1 MPPETIARK
10 HVSRLSVAHASRVLV
25 SASRRNRLSSSF
37 ADRRTVEAHKGSSR
51 SRGRVRQHARR
62 VRYPNTRELALGVYI
77 PRGTMERSTHS
88 FSALTTDLYE
98 VTMACGYFKAGVTDY
113 EAVFHVT
120 FRENPFAGQFT
131 VACGLATAID
141 FLRAFHFT
149 DREVDYLALQT
160 GNDGKPLFDSH
171 FLDYLRGLQLTCDVD
186 AIPEG
191 TLVFANEPLI
201 RVVGPII
208 QCQLLETALLNIFN
222 FQSLIATKAA
232 RVCQAAKGDPVIE
245 FGLRR
250 SQGVDGGLTAAR
262 AAYIGGCAG
271 TSNLQA
277 GQQFGIPVSGTQAH
291 SWIMFF
297 ENELEAFKTYAEAMP
312 NNCIFLVDTYNSV
325 DGIRHAIEVAGEL
338 RKQGHE
344 MIGVRLDSGDGV
356 ALSIKARRMLDEAGF
371 PNVTIVGS
379 GDLDEYMIA
388 DLKQRGAKIDVWG
401 VGTKLSTGHPDAALG
416 GIYKL
421 GAIRRPGGDEWQYR
435 IKLSEESAKMSVPG
449 SLQVRRF
456 FQPDG
461 RFMADAI
468 YETDHG
474 LSEPCEI
481 VDVETEDK
489 TKIPPNTRYS
499 DLLVPIFR
507 GGQVVYEPP
516 SVEASREHLR
526 KQLSCAPPEILRL
539 KDPAP
544 YKIGLERS
552 LHELRSKLIARVR
565 QQLK

>member
-1 MPPETIARK
+1 
-10 HVSRLSVAHASRVLV
+10 
-25 SASRRNRLSSSF
+25 
-37 ADRRTVEAHKGSSR
+37 
-51 SRGRVRQHARR
+51 
-62 VRYPNTRELALGVYI
+62 
-77 PRGTMERSTHS
+77 
-88 FSALTTDLYE
+88 
-98 VTMACGYFKAGVTDY
+98 MACGYFKAGVTDHQ
-113 EAVFHVT
+113 AVFHVS

-141 FLRAFHFT
+141 FLRTFRFT
-149 DREVDYLALQT
+149 ETEGDYLGSQR
-160 GNDGKPLFDSH
+160 GNDGKPLFDSR
-171 FLDYLRGLQLTCDVD
+171 FLDYLRGLQLTCDID

-191 TLVFANEPLI
+191 TLVFENEPLV
-201 RVVGPII
+201 RVCGPIA

-232 RVCQAAKGDPVIE
+232 RVCLAAKHDPVIE

-297 ENELEAFKTYAEAMP
+297 EDELEAFKTYAEAMP
-312 NNCIFLVDTYNSV
+312 NNCIFLVDTYDSI
-325 DGIRHAIEVAGEL
+325 DGIRHAIEIGGEL

-356 ALSIKARRMLDEAGF
+356 ALSIKARRMLDKAGF
-371 PNVTIVGS
+371 ANARIVGS
-379 GDLDEYMIA
+379 GNLDEYMIT

-401 VGTKLSTGHPDAALG
+401 VGTKLSTGQPDGALG
-416 GIYKL
+416 VIYKL
-421 GAIRRPGGDEWQYR
+421 GATRRAGGEWQYR
-435 IKLSEESAKMSVPG
+435 IKLSEESSKTSMPG

-456 FQPDG
+456 HQPDG
-461 RFMADAI
+461 RFIADAI
-468 YETDHG
+468 YETDHAV
-474 LSEPCEI
+474 SDPCEI
-481 VDVETEDK
+481 VAVETENK
-489 TKIPPNTRYS
+489 MTIPPSTRYS

-507 GGQVVYEPP
+507 SGEVVYETP
-516 SVEASREHLR
+516 SIEASRDHLR
-526 KQLSCAPPEILRL
+526 KQLSCAPPEILQL
-539 KDPAP
+539 HDPQP

-552 LHELRSKLIARVR
+552 LYELRSTFISRAKELAE
-565 QQLK
+565 

>member
-1 MPPETIARK
+1 MTEP
-10 HVSRLSVAHASRVLV
+10 RVH
-25 SASRRNRLSSSF
+25 NF
-37 ADRRTVEAHKGSSR
+37 T
-51 SRGRVRQHARR
+51 
-62 VRYPNTRELALGVYI
+62 
-77 PRGTMERSTHS
+77 
-88 FSALTTDLYE
+88 ALTTDLYE
-98 VTMACGYFKAGVTDY
+98 ITMACGYFKAGVIDH

-141 FLRAFHFT
+141 FLRTFHFT
-149 DREVDYLALQT
+149 ETEVDYLASQR
-160 GNDGKPLFDSH
+160 GNDGKPLFDSR
-171 FLDYLRGLQLTCDVD
+171 FLDYLRGLRLTCEID
-186 AIPEG
+186 AIPDG
-191 TLVFANEPLI
+191 TLVFPDEPLI

-232 RVCQAAKGDPVIE
+232 RVCMAAKGDPVIE

-297 ENELEAFKTYAEAMP
+297 ENELEAFRKYAEAMP
-312 NNCIFLVDTYNSV
+312 NNCIFLVDTYDSI
-325 DGIRHAIEVAGEL
+325 DGIRHAIEIGSEL
-338 RKQGHE
+338 RKHGHE

-356 ALSIKARRMLDEAGF
+356 ALSREARRMLDKAGF
-371 PNVTIVGS
+371 ANAKIVGS
-379 GDLDEYMIA
+379 GNLDEYMIT
-388 DLKQRGAKIDVWG
+388 DLKQRGAKIAVWG
-401 VGTKLSTGHPDAALG
+401 VGTKLSTGQPDGALG

-421 GAIRRPGGDEWQYR
+421 GAIRRPGAEWQYR
-435 IKLSEESAKMSVPG
+435 IKLSEESAKESVPG

-456 FQPDG
+456 YQPDG

-468 YETDHG
+468 YEIHHG
-474 LSEPCEI
+474 VSEPCEI
-481 VDVETEDK
+481 VDVETENK
-489 TKIPPNTRYS
+489 TQIPANTRYA

-507 GGQVVYEPP
+507 AGKVVYEAPTIE
-516 SVEASREHLR
+516 VSRDHLQ
-526 KQLSCAPPEILRL
+526 KQLSCAPPGILQL
-539 KDPAP
+539 NDPTC
-544 YKIGLERS
+544 YKVGLERS
-552 LHELRSKLIARVR
+552 LHGLRSKLISRAME
-565 QQLK
+565 L